1 MKHNFFF
8 SGNAAV
14 SEACSAF
21 VEMFLTERN
30 VFGYFKVNW
39 KSSFSVRFSIVISTF
54 RSDLCIMSLWFELAE
69 FPVQACTKQKSHT
82 HCARSSSS
90 GPSRITSSVS
100 TNVTPSPEKKGFVV
114 LKPKIMLFYSLY
126 NCCQA
131 TEHSCGRA
139 DPLIAWSTLWSS
151 AADA

>member
-1 MKHNFFF
+1 MP
-8 SGNAAV
+8 AV

-21 VEMFLTERN
+21 VEMFLTFRN

-39 KSSFSVRFSIVISTF
+39 KSSFSVPFSVVISTF
-54 RSDLCIMSLWFELAE
+54 RSDLCIMSFRFELAE
-69 FPVQACTKQKSHT
+69 FPVQACIKQKSPT

-90 GPSRITSSVS
+90 GPSRITSTVS

-114 LKPKIMLFYSLY
+114 LKPKIMLFHSKTLY

-139 DPLIAWSTLWSS
+139 DPLVAWSTFWSS